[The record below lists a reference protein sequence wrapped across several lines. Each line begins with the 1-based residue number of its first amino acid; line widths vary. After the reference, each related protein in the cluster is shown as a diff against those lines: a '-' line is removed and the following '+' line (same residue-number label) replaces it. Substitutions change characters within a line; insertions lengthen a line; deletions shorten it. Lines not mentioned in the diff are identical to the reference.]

1 MKLVLVTL
9 GVVGLVCGAAWALQ
23 GLKVLP
29 PLLPTLT
36 HNPTITLGN
45 GALLIAFSAA
55 LIVWANRT
63 PRPKRDGGINPSS
76 TRR

>member
-1 MKLVLVTL
+1 MKPVLVAI
-9 GVVGLVCGAAWALQ
+9 GVAGLACGAVWALQ

-29 PLLPTLT
+29 WLLPTLT
-36 HNPTITLGN
+36 HNPTLTVGN

-63 PRPKRDGGINPSS
+63 RRAPRAGRG
-76 TRR
+76 

>member
-1 MKLVLVTL
+1 MKTILIVI
-9 GVVGLVCGAAWALQ
+9 GAIGAACGLAWALQ

-36 HNPTITLGN
+36 HNATLTLGN

-63 PRPKRDGGINPSS
+63 RRPRG
-76 TRR
+76 